1 MVDTMRG
8 IRTFALI
15 VAAVG
20 LLTVPHD
27 GAKADPRPWA
37 IGVSDL
43 QGEADWSGF
52 YVGGKLGG
60 AWGNVDWTQDVNI
73 FTNGGAV
80 APTASANL
88 SPSGFA
94 GGAIGGA
101 NLQVGK
107 WVFGAEVTF
116 SGLDF
121 SQSIASPFFPA
132 TDVFSTQIKWITT
145 VEGRIGYAWDQY
157 LLYGKGGW
165 AGGEANLTLVAGS
178 RTAIASGATSTNE
191 GFYSGWTIGG
201 GLDYL
206 CWSNIVL
213 GLEYD
218 YITLNM
224 GDVPS
229 CPLCASGI
237 AGGSPAAV
245 SGDATVSTLMVRAS
259 YLFRP
264 ED

>member
-1 MVDTMRG
+1 MWG

-15 VAAVG
+15 VAAGG
-20 LLTVPHD
+20 LLMVPHS

-52 YVGGKLGG
+52 YIGGKLGG
-60 AWGNVDWTQDVNI
+60 AWGNVDWTQDTNI

-80 APTASANL
+80 ASNASADF
-88 SPSGFA
+88 SPSGF
-94 GGAIGGA
+94 GGGVIGGA
-101 NLQVGK
+101 NLQTGK
-107 WVFGAEVTF
+107 WVFGAEFTF
-116 SGLDF
+116 SGVDF
-121 SQSIASPFFPA
+121 SSSIASPYFPA
-132 TDVFSTQIKWITT
+132 TDAFSTKIDWITT

-165 AGGEANLTLVAGS
+165 AGGQAALTLVAGN
-178 RTAIASGATSTNE
+178 RTATTGATADHS

-206 CWSNIVL
+206 CWSNVVL

-218 YITLNM
+218 YITLNLS
-224 GDVPS
+224 GVPS

-237 AGGSPAAV
+237 TGGSAPALV
-245 SGDATVSTLMVRAS
+245 SGDATVSTVMVRAS